1 MNLNNE
7 SGRVGTYHGI
17 QVFVI
22 EEKKFQPKKSNKN
35 YIYALGQQGTYQ
47 KLKLIIWDKDLLD
60 WVNFGT
66 IDADGN
72 NLIEKERKRKE
83 DLDIDLDEMSA
94 GIDRFLN
101 EMMEKSWEV

>member
-7 SGRVGTYHGI
+7 SGRVGTYQGV

-83 DLDIDLDEMSA
+83 DLDIGLDEMSA

-101 EMMEKSWEV
+101 EMMEKLWGI